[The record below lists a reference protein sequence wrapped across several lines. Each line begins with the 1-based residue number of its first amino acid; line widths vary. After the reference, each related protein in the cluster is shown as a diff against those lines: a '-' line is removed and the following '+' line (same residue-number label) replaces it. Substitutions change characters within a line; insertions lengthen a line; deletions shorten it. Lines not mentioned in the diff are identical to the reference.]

1 MSKTH
6 TIFNSHSWRRSNT
19 FKRSLGIPM
28 RNLTLEMLTWFTLR
42 SRYFNCF
49 IFSVGQYALRGQD
62 SPQCL
67 VLTVWLTCNVVLF
80 VETFWTYSTVTEY
93 HYLRYITGIGLSFSR
108 ASATIIM
115 FNSFLLLLLI
125 CRNTISAIKG
135 IKCLSF
141 LWLQKCKNIL
151 DIQRMT
157 ASKEG
162 ERRPIL
168 P

>member
-1 MSKTH
+1 MVLHCKVIVRKSTYYAGN
-6 TIFNSHSWRRSNT
+6 IFYLFVN
-19 FKRSLGIPM
+19 FCYL
-28 RNLTLEMLTWFTLR
+28 F
-42 SRYFNCF
+42 YFP
-49 IFSVGQYALRGQD
+49 VGQYGLRGQD
-62 SPQCL
+62 SPQRL
-67 VLTVWLTCNVVLF
+67 VLTVWLTCNVILF
-80 VETFWTYSTVTEY
+80 VETFWTYSTAAEY

-157 ASKEG
+157 ASKGG